1 MVKLNIPDEVQQL
14 ATATYHIVRQ
24 KVTGI
29 KSISVLHI
37 DDEFSFIV
45 QGSESKNPEKIWVFD
60 IGTEKTARDFFN
72 RFPPTPGEV
81 ENAIN
86 FVEDELMPVF
96 KLLTPESGIYSTD
109 ERIREIVHYAVFEEN
124 QNKLILTR
132 VSMERVFSRLAAI
145 ITGFPASQD
154 VLPAST
160 TFAATL
166 LILREVMHHFGFTEI
181 SFLK

>member
-1 MVKLNIPDEVQQL
+1 MKINIPDEVKQL
-14 ATATYHIVRQ
+14 ATVTYRIVRQ
-24 KVTGI
+24 RVTGN
-29 KSISVLHI
+29 KTISVLHI
-37 DDEFSFIV
+37 DDEFCFIV
-45 QGSESKNPEKIWVFD
+45 QGSETKKPEKIWAFD

-86 FVEDELMPVF
+86 YVEDEVMPVH
-96 KLLTPESGIYSTD
+96 KLLSPDSCLYSTD
-109 ERIREIVHYAVFEEN
+109 ERIREIFQYAGFEKN
-124 QNKLILTR
+124 QDELILTR
-132 VSMERVFSRLAAI
+132 INMERVFSRLAAI
-145 ITGFPASQD
+145 ITGLPASQD

-166 LILREVMHHFGFTEI
+166 LILREVMHHLGFTEI